1 MFPPHLKALIV
12 RALSAFL
19 CGPVVQLVRTLACH
33 ARGQG
38 FESPSGRQFASVAQS
53 VEQRTENPRVV
64 GSIPTG
70 GTIYADL
77 AHLVERDLAKVEVAG
92 SSPVI
97 RSKKEVTFVYQKLL
111 LFLSKPQ
118 AWHIIAAQRAVHI
131 IKVGKPT
138 LYLITRQRAF
148 PCGLMIY
155 RNKLRMIYN
164 SSGIDDIQG
173 FALIVLRNYSII
185 Y

>member
-1 MFPPHLKALIV
+1 MQRGTLVRHTVWEHSSAGRASALQAEGH
-12 RALSAFL
+12 RFEPYCSHQS
-19 CGPVVQLVRTLACH
+19 GPVVQLVRTLACH

-70 GTIYADL
+70 GTSLYSPRAQAKYADL

-97 RSKKEVTFVYQKLL
+97 RST
-111 LFLSKPQ
+111 
-118 AWHIIAAQRAVHI
+118 
-131 IKVGKPT
+131 
-138 LYLITRQRAF
+138 
-148 PCGLMIY
+148 
-155 RNKLRMIYN
+155 
-164 SSGIDDIQG
+164 
-173 FALIVLRNYSII
+173 
-185 Y
+185 